1 MASGTDKKGRDG
13 KSFVAAADT
22 DVIGGVSTIPPI
34 ELNQDILDLLSSD
47 PNDWT
52 LSDFLSSSNSEV
64 NPGDWHLSEDYGAA
78 SAENTNYH
86 TDSTG
91 GGRTVAA
98 GQVTSIFS
106 SNILYSSYSYNDI
119 IIEGLCRCRSCGS
132 AAGRPRCWT
141 TATSAGPGST
151 SWTGCSAC
159 CSAIPGFLTFSV

>member
-34 ELNQDILDLLSSD
+34 ELNQDIVNLLSSD

-78 SAENTNYH
+78 SAENTNNNH
-86 TDSTG
+86 ADTG

-98 GQVTSIFS
+98 GQVTSTLSPNIFRFVDY
-106 SNILYSSYSYNDI
+106 IDI
-119 IIEGLCRCRSCGS
+119 I
-132 AAGRPRCWT
+132 T
-141 TATSAGPGST
+141 
-151 SWTGCSAC
+151 
-159 CSAIPGFLTFSV
+159 